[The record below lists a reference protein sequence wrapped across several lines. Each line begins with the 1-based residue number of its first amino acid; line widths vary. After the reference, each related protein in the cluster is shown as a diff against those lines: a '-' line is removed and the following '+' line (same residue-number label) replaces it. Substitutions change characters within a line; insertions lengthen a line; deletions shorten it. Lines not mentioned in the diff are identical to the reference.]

1 MFRWLYIL
9 PHLLIEANA
18 ARRDARIRFLKA
30 EVEILRRKLGGNR
43 VIPSPDDRARLL
55 ALGTE
60 LNHNVSD
67 LIDIVTPQTFS
78 RWVVEQ
84 REGRQ
89 PRRVGRPRIVRNVRA
104 LIKRLAK
111 ENAGWATAAS
121 LASCENCDCGSAA
134 RRSAAF
140 SRMRGLRL
148 RQLAE
153 VGPEKRLGANS
164 CGCT

>member
-9 PHLLIEANA
+9 PHLLIEVNA

-30 EVEILRRKLGGNR
+30 QVEILRRKLGGNR

-60 LNHNVSD
+60 LNHNVGD
-67 LIDIVTPQTFS
+67 LIGIVTSQTYS

-84 REGRQ
+84 REGRK
-89 PRRVGRPRIVRNVRA
+89 PGRVGRPRIARNVRV

-111 ENAGWATAAS
+111 ENAGWGYRRIIGNPKTEKICP
-121 LASCENCDCGSAA
+121 LAA
-134 RRSAAF
+134 REPS
-140 SRMRGLRL
+140 
-148 RQLAE
+148 
-153 VGPEKRLGANS
+153 GA
-164 CGCT
+164 